1 MRGTDQIGR
10 GRRGA
15 TTTMRRATCA
25 LFALAMSFRLTGVHA
40 ARLGGAATYET
51 TSFKVE
57 YGTDYK
63 IVTTK
68 ATAAG
73 MTPKTYVLY
82 KRGTTAPTMHGSTS
96 LSGFQK
102 FEYPVERVAAYPSP
116 AMGYMEQLGLRSKL
130 VLVDAAN
137 VHSPCIQYSE
147 SRSLI
152 TGSTGHW
159 SDTTGIWA
167 TDVAAMTPAVEMVLT
182 DEYGTGATGL
192 NGPTGTPMDVEF
204 ASSNGGLGML
214 QRTEQVKFLSLFFD
228 IEADAEAYYND
239 QVDRWN
245 LQTTAVLQNQARGH
259 IPSGLKCA
267 WVSKIGSTITFS
279 DASYKRELCEAAGLT
294 LHAPTG
300 TYTTTAF
307 HAEVQNVAIIID
319 ETYQST
325 PSTYTKAN
333 LWADFAL
340 SDSTAGGLPV
350 LSTSTG
356 RILRLDKHVSDI
368 LNGVYNH
375 ANPAES
381 LAWFEA
387 PYVHPAL
394 VLQDLTR
401 IVYWEGVAGVEP
413 IAAGCPKFFRDM
425 NADENVQ
432 VTGGSYDECALWDN
446 ARTQK
451 TCLAKELQQRE
462 TIEGLYLL
470 AASGVDS
477 IVTVTTFVALAIV
490 AIIAY

>member
-82 KRGTTAPTMHGSTS
+82 KNGTTAPTMHGSTS
-96 LSGFQK
+96 LSGFPT
-102 FEYPVERVAAYPSP
+102 FAYPVERVAAAVSTT
-116 AMGYMEQLGLRSKL
+116 MGYMEQLGLRSKL

-152 TGSTGHW
+152 TGSSDHW
-159 SDTTGIWA
+159 SDNKTIWVP
-167 TDVAAMTPAVEMVLT
+167 DVAAMTPAVEMVLI
-182 DEYGTGATGL
+182 DEYGYGK
-192 NGPTGTPMDVEF
+192 TGTSKDVEF

-267 WVSKIGSTITFS
+267 WVSKFGSTITFS
-279 DASYKRELCEAAGLT
+279 DKSFKRELCEAAGLT

>member
-1 MRGTDQIGR
+1 
-10 GRRGA
+10 
-15 TTTMRRATCA
+15 
-25 LFALAMSFRLTGVHA
+25 
-40 ARLGGAATYET
+40 
-51 TSFKVE
+51 
-57 YGTDYK
+57 
-63 IVTTK
+63 
-68 ATAAG
+68 
-73 MTPKTYVLY
+73 
-82 KRGTTAPTMHGSTS
+82 
-96 LSGFQK
+96 
-102 FEYPVERVAAYPSP
+102 
-116 AMGYMEQLGLRSKL
+116 
-130 VLVDAAN
+130 
-137 VHSPCIQYSE
+137 
-147 SRSLI
+147 
-152 TGSTGHW
+152 
-159 SDTTGIWA
+159 
-167 TDVAAMTPAVEMVLT
+167 
-182 DEYGTGATGL
+182 
-192 NGPTGTPMDVEF
+192 
-204 ASSNGGLGML
+204 ML

-267 WVSKIGSTITFS
+267 WVSKFGSTITFS
-279 DASYKRELCEAAGLT
+279 DKSFKRELCEAAGLT

-319 ETYQST
+319 ESYQFT

-375 ANPAES
+375 ANPEES
-381 LAWFEA
+381 LAWFED

-401 IVYWEGVAGVEP
+401 IVYWEGAAGVEP

-432 VTGGSYDECALWDN
+432 VTGGSYDECDLWDT
-446 ARTQK
+446 ARKEK
-451 TCLAKELQQRE
+451 TCLAKELKQRE
-462 TIEGLYLL
+462 TIEALYL
-470 AASGVDS
+470 ASGVDS
-477 IVTVTTFVALAIV
+477 IVTVTTFVAMAIV

>member
-68 ATAAG
+68 VTETG

-82 KRGTTAPTMHGSTS
+82 KHGTTAPTMHGSTS
-96 LSGFQK
+96 LSGFPT
-102 FEYPVERVAAYPSP
+102 FAYPVERVAAYVST

-267 WVSKIGSTITFS
+267 WVSKSGSTITFS

-319 ETYQST
+319 ESYQFT

-375 ANPAES
+375 ANPEETH
-381 LAWFEA
+381 AWFED